1 MPQTAT
7 PRRIGRSWSVRVRVI
22 SLVLVTLTLG
32 LVVAGVV
39 TFAVQFSQLN
49 DRIEAELEQEVNE
62 IRGIA
67 ERGPGG
73 SEEDTPYQDLYDL
86 FEAYLTVSVPGDYES
101 MLTLVDG
108 TTAFIPGVTPP
119 FDLNVP
125 EVKDEVERLHQP
137 GRAIISDFTL
147 DGHDLRMVV
156 ASVSLPGDDREGI
169 AVIAIDAGAQRQMI
183 WAQVG
188 TYALVALGTVLV
200 TGATGYVVT
209 GRLLRPLTD
218 LGKATATIDTE
229 DLTQR
234 VEIRAA
240 DNDVAQLAHTF
251 NQMLDRLEAG
261 VADQRQ
267 FLDDAAHELRTPLT
281 IIRGNLELMEVGDA
295 EDVDQ
300 TRDLVLDE
308 LDRMKRLVDDL
319 LMLAKSQRPDFVEF
333 APVDV
338 QDLGHDLQDRVH
350 MLADRDWDTAVTAT
364 GTILAD
370 RQRLQQ
376 AVIQLAANAAK
387 FSEPGTRIEVRVDWA
402 EPTDQVLEQVQTP
415 ARRYLVL
422 TVRDNGVGIDPDE
435 AERIFQR
442 FGRSENHRSVDGS
455 GLGLPIVVS
464 IAQGHRGTVTLDSTP
479 GLGSTFRVWI
489 PAEM

>member
-1 MPQTAT
+1 M
-7 PRRIGRSWSVRVRVI
+7 I
-22 SLVLVTLTLG
+22 SLVLVMLTVG

-39 TFAVQFSQLN
+39 TFAVQFNQL
-49 DRIEAELEQEVNE
+49 DERIDGELEQEVDE
-62 IRGIA
+62 IRTIA
-67 ERGPGG
+67 EGGPAGNG
-73 SEEDTPYQDLYDL
+73 QAGPHQNL
-86 FEAYLTVSVPGDYES
+86 FELFQAYLTVSVPGEHES
-101 MLTLVDG
+101 MLTLIDG
-108 TTAFIPGVTPP
+108 QTAFFPGGNRP
-119 FDLNVP
+119 FDLDVP
-125 EVKDEVERLHQP
+125 EVKQEAERLHVP
-137 GRAIISDFTL
+137 GRSVITDFTL
-147 DGHDLRMVV
+147 EGRDLRMIV
-156 ASVSLPGDDREGI
+156 ASVSLPGDEREGI
-169 AVIAIDAGAQRQMI
+169 AVIAIDDGVQRRLI
-183 WAQVG
+183 WNQVG
-188 TYALVALGTVLV
+188 TYALVALGTVLI
-200 TGATGYVVT
+200 TGATGHVVT
-209 GRLLRPLTD
+209 GRLLRPLSD
-218 LGKATATIDTE
+218 LSRATATIDTE

-234 VEIRAA
+234 VQIRAA

-319 LMLAKSQRPDFVEF
+319 LLLAKSQRPDFIEL

-350 MLADRDWDTAVTAT
+350 MLADRQWDTRVAAS
-364 GTILAD
+364 GTITAD

-387 FSEPGTRIEVRVDWA
+387 FSPPGSRIEVRVDWA
-402 EPTDQVLEQVQTP
+402 HPTGEVIEQVQTP

-422 TVRDNGVGIDPDE
+422 TVRDNGAGIAPEE
-435 AERIFQR
+435 AERIFER
-442 FGRSENHRSVDGS
+442 FGRSEQHRSIDGS
-455 GLGLPIVVS
+455 GLGLPIVVA
-464 IAQGHRGTVTLDSTP
+464 IAHGHRGTVTLDSAP

>member
-108 TTAFIPGVTPP
+108 TTAFIPGATPP

-125 EVKDEVERLHQP
+125 EVKDEV
-137 GRAIISDFTL
+137 
-147 DGHDLRMVV
+147 
-156 ASVSLPGDDREGI
+156 
-169 AVIAIDAGAQRQMI
+169 
-183 WAQVG
+183 
-188 TYALVALGTVLV
+188 
-200 TGATGYVVT
+200 
-209 GRLLRPLTD
+209 
-218 LGKATATIDTE
+218 
-229 DLTQR
+229 
-234 VEIRAA
+234 
-240 DNDVAQLAHTF
+240 
-251 NQMLDRLEAG
+251 
-261 VADQRQ
+261 
-267 FLDDAAHELRTPLT
+267 
-281 IIRGNLELMEVGDA
+281 
-295 EDVDQ
+295 
-300 TRDLVLDE
+300 
-308 LDRMKRLVDDL
+308 
-319 LMLAKSQRPDFVEF
+319 
-333 APVDV
+333 
-338 QDLGHDLQDRVH
+338 
-350 MLADRDWDTAVTAT
+350 
-364 GTILAD
+364 
-370 RQRLQQ
+370 
-376 AVIQLAANAAK
+376 
-387 FSEPGTRIEVRVDWA
+387 
-402 EPTDQVLEQVQTP
+402 
-415 ARRYLVL
+415 
-422 TVRDNGVGIDPDE
+422 
-435 AERIFQR
+435 ERIFQR

>member
-1 MPQTAT
+1 MPLSAT
-7 PRRIGRSWSVRVRVI
+7 RRRKGRSWSVRTRVI
-22 SLVLVTLTLG
+22 SLVVVMLTVG

-39 TFAVQFSQLN
+39 TFAVQFNQL
-49 DRIEAELEQEVNE
+49 DERIESELEQEVDE
-62 IRGIA
+62 IRTIA
-67 ERGPGG
+67 EGGPAGNG
-73 SEEDTPYQDLYDL
+73 QEGPYQDLFEL
-86 FEAYLTVSVPGDYES
+86 FQAYLTVSVPGDHES
-101 MLTLVDG
+101 MLTLIDG
-108 TTAFIPGVTPP
+108 QTAFFPGGSRP
-119 FDLNVP
+119 FDLDVP
-125 EVKDEVERLHQP
+125 QVKAAAERLHVP
-137 GRAIISDFTL
+137 GRSVITDFTL
-147 DGHDLRMVV
+147 EGRDLRMIV

-169 AVIAIDAGAQRQMI
+169 AVIAIDDGAQRRLI
-183 WAQVG
+183 WNQVG
-188 TYALVALGTVLV
+188 TYALVALGTVLI
-200 TGATGYVVT
+200 TGATGHVVT
-209 GRLLRPLTD
+209 GRLLRPLSD
-218 LGKATATIDTE
+218 LSRATATIDTE

-319 LMLAKSQRPDFVEF
+319 LLLAKSQRPDFIELV
-333 APVDV
+333 PVDV
-338 QDLGHDLQDRVH
+338 QALGHDLQDRVH
-350 MLADRDWDTAVTAT
+350 MLADRQWDTEVAAS
-364 GTILAD
+364 GTIVAD

-387 FSEPGTRIEVRVDWA
+387 FSEAGSRIEVRVDWA
-402 EPTDQVLEQVQTP
+402 RPTGEVIERVQTP
-415 ARRYLVL
+415 ASRYLVL
-422 TVRDNGVGIDPDE
+422 TVRDTGAGIAPDE
-435 AERIFQR
+435 AERIFER
-442 FGRSENHRSVDGS
+442 FGRSEQHRAVDGS
-455 GLGLPIVVS
+455 GLGLPIVVA
-464 IAQGHRGTVTLDSTP
+464 IAHGHRGTVTLDSAP